1 MSKKDKKVTTKKVT
15 PEKIVAKAAAVV
27 TELVGVRADAAK
39 VAADLAEARR
49 VMDEFVSNQSEKIRI
64 LETEAVRLAKLARK
78 AGR

>member
-1 MSKKDKKVTTKKVT
+1 MSKAKVTKVATKV
-15 PEKIVAKAAAVV
+15 ESVV

-49 VMDEFVSNQSEKIRI
+49 VMDAFVTDQSEVIRA

-78 AGR
+78 IGR

>member
-1 MSKKDKKVTTKKVT
+1 MSKSKVTKVANKV
-15 PEKIVAKAAAVV
+15 ESVV

-49 VMDEFVSNQSEKIRI
+49 VMDAFVTDQSEVIRA

>member
-1 MSKKDKKVTTKKVT
+1 MSKAKVTKVANKV
-15 PEKIVAKAAAVV
+15 ESVV

-49 VMDEFVSNQSEKIRI
+49 VMDAFVTDQSEVIRA